1 LGDLL
6 IIVIKIYKK
15 KIMKFT
21 IIINTKNQNETLE
34 RAINSCLKQAYSNF
48 EIIVSDLNVKKNL
61 TIKNR
66 FKKNKKI
73 TFLDLKEKFLK
84 PTQNQLYAISKA
96 LAISRGKYILLLDG
110 DDYFDKKKI
119 TYLNYQINKGG
130 KNFLMDS
137 PIIFHESKNAEIK
150 KIKIKKY
157 KNYFFYNFFINSWP
171 SISCTS
177 GITIKKEILN
187 NFFKKTNPFKWKH
200 LAIDIQLAIFYLLN
214 NKIFYLKNNLTFKSV
229 NKNNL
234 DKKYSNYLNKN
245 YWIRRYE
252 QHNFYYSFKK
262 NAKYFKGL
270 DYYLTKIFFSIINIK
285 NKKQIV
291 I

>member
-1 LGDLL
+1 
-6 IIVIKIYKK
+6 
-15 KIMKFT
+15 
-21 IIINTKNQNETLE
+21 
-34 RAINSCLKQAYSNF
+34 
-48 EIIVSDLNVKKNL
+48 
-61 TIKNR
+61 
-66 FKKNKKI
+66 
-73 TFLDLKEKFLK
+73 
-84 PTQNQLYAISKA
+84 
-96 LAISRGKYILLLDG
+96 
-110 DDYFDKKKI
+110 
-119 TYLNYQINKGG
+119 
-130 KNFLMDS
+130 MDT
-137 PIIFHESKNAEIK
+137 PIIFYESKNKEIK

-187 NFFKKTNPFKWKH
+187 NFFKKTNPFRWKH

-234 DKKYSNYLNKN
+234 DKKYSNFLNKN

-262 NAKYFKGL
+262 NANSMKDIIKKSVKTNNVNKFYSISGMYNMSFYIDFNKLLEKLIGL
-270 DYYLTKIFFSIINIK
+270 SKKHGISIE
-285 NKKQIV
+285 
-291 I
+291 